1 MNLEQRSALQ
11 FNLKMPV
18 NQEVLSEDDASTM
31 AKLKASRIRTN
42 YRSANGPSEAD
53 QETPIN
59 KDQKKRSL
67 CGTSYSYYNSYY
79 GTLEYTYDSYFCYYG
94 NYYYYGFSYY
104 GPSTD
109 FPIQV
114 LTPVFIIGGV
124 IVIFM
129 TCCVV
134 KICTR
139 YKYKNGVAKL

>member
-1 MNLEQRSALQ
+1 MNNSG
-11 FNLKMPV
+11 
-18 NQEVLSEDDASTM
+18 S
-31 AKLKASRIRTN
+31 
-42 YRSANGPSEAD
+42 
-53 QETPIN
+53 

-67 CGTSYSYYNSYY
+67 CGYYYSYYSYLY
-79 GTLEYTYDSYFCYYG
+79 DRTYYDYDSYSCYVS
-94 NYYYYGFSYY
+94 YYYYGYYYY
-104 GPSTD
+104 GPSME

-114 LTPVFIIGGV
+114 LTPVFILGGV